1 MKITWLGQGGFLF
14 ESQSFRMVVDPYL
27 SDCVFA
33 KEGLA
38 RLHPFPVPLKEL
50 KPDLVLVTH
59 DHMDHLDPD
68 GIPLI
73 QAEYPECR
81 YAGPQR
87 SYDHFLKLGI
97 KKERLT
103 LIPMNTVHH
112 FGPFR
117 VTSVFAAHSDPTS
130 CGYLIEAEGKKIY
143 LSGDTNFDE
152 RLLSDSLKNM
162 DLMLICINGKLNNM
176 NCGDALKCVRSLMPK
191 RALPMHI
198 GLFAEN
204 TADPAPFLAECRKLG
219 VCSDAMT
226 PGKEFSI

>member
-1 MKITWLGQGGFLF
+1 MKITWLGQGGFLL
-14 ESQSFRMVVDPYL
+14 ESQGFRPVIDPYIT
-27 SDCVFA
+27 DCVYRE
-33 KEGLA
+33 EGLA

-87 SYDHFLKLGI
+87 SYDHFRELGVG
-97 KKERLT
+97 KEFLT
-103 LIPMNTVHH
+103 LIPMNTAHA

-130 CGYLIEAEGKKIY
+130 CGYVIEAEGKKIY

-152 RLLSDSLKNM
+152 RLLASTTKNM
-162 DLMLICINGKLNNM
+162 NLMLICINGKLNNM
-176 NCGDALKCVRSLMPK
+176 NCGDALKCVRSQMPET
-191 RALPMHI
+191 ALPMHI
-198 GLFAEN
+198 GMFAEN
-204 TADPAPFLAECRKLG
+204 TADPAPFVEGCRKLG
-219 VCSDAMT
+219 VKYFAMT
-226 PGKEFSI
+226 VGKEFAL